1 MRQVTLLS
9 FFSLGLATLACGQGR
24 MGRGTSPDALEH
36 PPLPHSDLERRV
48 LSTLSDMVKA
58 GDLYANV
65 PASDG
70 RFLRQL
76 AEASNAKV
84 ILEIGTSTGI
94 SGLWFALA
102 LDKTGGK
109 LTTFEIDP
117 RRAAS
122 ARSNFKKAGVDRLI
136 TIVEGD
142 AHKNIAQ
149 WKEPIDI
156 VFIDADKDGY
166 VDYLNKL
173 LPLVKPGGLLL
184 AHNMDMVPDYIR
196 AVTTNPALDT
206 TFYTSGGGMAVTLK
220 KR

>member
-1 MRQVTLLS
+1 
-9 FFSLGLATLACGQGR
+9 